1 MTVFTSAALLAA
13 LAIVARAHTPSK
25 PDLSRCEAAART
37 ETGWVCGA
45 RRRAVSGS
53 EYASFL
59 AVPYA
64 KQPLGELRFQEL
76 LPAEPWDNIREAK
89 VEGPVC
95 PQTDVFYG
103 RIKTASGGM
112 SEACIHANIHVPIE
126 ALPDPKKPPSLDAKA
141 APGLP
146 ILVFIHGGGFAFGS
160 GDTDLHG
167 PEYLVSKGVIVIT
180 FNYRLNV
187 FGFLSLNST
196 QVPGNAGLRDTV
208 TLLRWVQRN
217 ARFFGGSPGAVT
229 LAGQSA
235 GASMAQIL
243 TLSTGA
249 RSLFRR
255 AILLSFSDYFS
266 PSAQFVKTINSLFF
280 PLLGINATLPADE
293 IHQKLIETPI
303 NEIMDANKKL
313 IDLFGVTTF
322 TPIVESYQPGI
333 TPILEDD
340 PEVLLDSG
348 RGRDIPLL
356 IGFTDAECE
365 SFRPRFEQID
375 IVGQIEKTPALVVS
389 PRLTFLSGDQLPVVA
404 ELIYNKYFNDTLDLD
419 GFLRLCTDQFYKYPA
434 FKLASKTSG
443 ETPVFMYRF
452 SYGGVDSAWKEGL
465 GLKFEGAGHV
475 EDLTYIFRTNSVL
488 GPLGVNESTRRDD
501 DAKMKNKMSDIIVNF
516 MKYSHPMPGPLG
528 AGQWPKTAARRP
540 PQYLEANG
548 PKRIF
553 KKKNPTSNLQHCV
566 YKSIYAIQMKMEI
579 QQMMHFRPLYCV
591 RTH

>member
-1 MTVFTSAALLAA
+1 MTVFASAALLAA
-13 LAIVARAHTPSK
+13 LAVVARAYTVSV
-25 PDLSRCEAAART
+25 PDLSRCKAAART

-53 EYASFL
+53 VYASFL
-59 AVPYA
+59 GVPYA

-126 ALPDPKKPPSLDAKA
+126 ALPDPKKPPSCGAKA

-187 FGFLSLNST
+187 FGFMSLNST
-196 QVPGNAGLRDTV
+196 QVPGNAGLRDAV

-217 ARFFGGSPGAVT
+217 ARFFGGSPGSVT

-235 GASMAQIL
+235 GAAMTHIL

-249 RSLFRR
+249 RSLFHR
-255 AILLSFSDYFS
+255 AILLSGTAFSDFFS
-266 PSAQFVKTINSLFF
+266 SSPLFAKTINSLFL
-280 PLLGINATLPADE
+280 PLIGINATLPADE

-303 NEIMDANKKL
+303 NAIMEANKKL
-313 IDLFGVTTF
+313 INLFGTTTF
-322 TPIVESYQPGI
+322 TPVVESYQPGI

-348 RGRDIPLL
+348 RGSEIPLL

-365 SFRPRFEQID
+365 SFRPRFKQID
-375 IVGQIEKTPALVVS
+375 IVAQIEKTPELAVS
-389 PRLTFLSGDQLPVVA
+389 PRLKFMSGDQLPVVA
-404 ELIYNKYFNDTLDLD
+404 ELMHNKYFNDTLDYD
-419 GFLRLCTDQFYKYPA
+419 SFLRLCTDQYVKYPA
-434 FKLASKTSG
+434 LKLASKSSG
-443 ETPVFMYRF
+443 KAPVFMYRF
-452 SYGGVDSAWKEGL
+452 SYEGVDSAWKEGL

-488 GPLGVNESTRRDD
+488 GPLRANELTRRDD
-501 DAKMKNKMSDIIVNF
+501 DAKMKNKMTDIIVNF
-516 MKYSHPMPGPLG
+516 MRYSHPMPGPLPG
-528 AGQWPKTAARRP
+528 RWQTAARRP
-540 PQYLEANG
+540 PLYLEANG
-548 PKRIF
+548 PRRLY
-553 KKKNPTSNLQHCV
+553 PTRASPYEQRLQAFFAHL
-566 YKSIYAIQMKMEI
+566 YKIV
-579 QQMMHFRPLYCV
+579 RP
-591 RTH
+591 H

>member
-1 MTVFTSAALLAA
+1 MYIINFPAYTVS
-13 LAIVARAHTPSK
+13 V
-25 PDLSRCEAAART
+25 PDLSRCKAAART

-53 EYASFL
+53 VYASFL
-59 AVPYA
+59 GVPYA

-89 VEGPVC
+89 AEGPVC

-126 ALPDPKKPPSLDAKA
+126 ALPDPKKPPSCGAKA

-196 QVPGNAGLRDTV
+196 QVPGNAGLRDAV

-217 ARFFGGSPGAVT
+217 ARFFGGSPGSVT

-235 GASMAQIL
+235 GAAITHIL
-243 TLSTGA
+243 TLSTSA
-249 RSLFRR
+249 RSLFHR
-255 AILLSFSDYFS
+255 AILLSGTAFSDFFS
-266 PSAQFVKTINSLFF
+266 SSPLFAKTINSLFL
-280 PLLGINATLPADE
+280 PLIGINATLPADE

-303 NEIMDANKKL
+303 NAIMEANKKL
-313 IDLFGVTTF
+313 INLFGTTTF
-322 TPIVESYQPGI
+322 TPVVESYQPGI

-348 RGRDIPLL
+348 RGSEIPLL

-365 SFRPRFEQID
+365 SFRPRFKQID
-375 IVGQIEKTPALVVS
+375 IVAQIEKTPELAVS
-389 PRLTFLSGDQLPVVA
+389 PRLKFMSGDQLPVVA
-404 ELIYNKYFNDTLDLD
+404 ELMHNKYFNDTLDYD
-419 GFLRLCTDQFYKYPA
+419 SFLRLCTDQYVKYPA
-434 FKLASKTSG
+434 LKLASKSSG
-443 ETPVFMYRF
+443 KAPVFMYRPHVHIPHKF
-452 SYGGVDSAWKEGL
+452 RAGPAQDQRVDE
-465 GLKFEGAGHV
+465 
-475 EDLTYIFRTNSVL
+475 
-488 GPLGVNESTRRDD
+488 
-501 DAKMKNKMSDIIVNF
+501 
-516 MKYSHPMPGPLG
+516 
-528 AGQWPKTAARRP
+528 ARRRR
-540 PQYLEANG
+540 QNEEQDDRHHRQL
-548 PKRIF
+548 
-553 KKKNPTSNLQHCV
+553 H
-566 YKSIYAIQMKMEI
+566 EI
-579 QQMMHFRPLYCV
+579 QSPDAGPAGSRPMADGSTPAAAVPGGKRPETPVPHASLAL
-591 RTH
+591 RTTPASLLRSSIQDRTPTLTQDQI